1 MTGEAG
7 DSTKVTRYRSEC
19 KKLADF
25 LGVGINLLPPD
36 VNSSS
41 REFTVDG
48 NDICFGLV
56 AVKGVGDGAIDTIV
70 EARTQGGSFTS
81 LQDFCERVDTKQVTK
96 RAVECLIMS
105 GAFDSLEG
113 HRSQHMANLD
123 SIMKVAQSTQ
133 AERDRGQM
141 SLFGE
146 AEEAPPI
153 TVTLTDTPEY
163 DPLERLKQE
172 KEQLGFYVSGH
183 PLEEYSDIIT
193 YYTTASTQT
202 LIAHPIDTEVFV
214 AGMVTE
220 VKNLT
225 TKKGDPMAVIGFEDL
240 EGSVEVVVFPDTYKT
255 AGDLFEGRVVWIRG
269 KVNQNGRNRRSD
281 DETQREQRQI
291 QADDIVDIEAVRD
304 RQTSALEV
312 TITEADLENTE
323 KLEALQKIASA
334 NRGHN
339 DLILRLMS
347 PRYGEVIAQ
356 CGRKYNVAYKPQVIE
371 QVEKLF
377 GANCIKPSNRTI
389 RGSKN
394 RTPYADFV

>member
-1 MTGEAG
+1 
-7 DSTKVTRYRSEC
+7 
-19 KKLADF
+19 
-25 LGVGINLLPPD
+25 
-36 VNSSS
+36 
-41 REFTVDG
+41 
-48 NDICFGLV
+48 
-56 AVKGVGDGAIDTIV
+56 
-70 EARTQGGSFTS
+70 
-81 LQDFCERVDTKQVTK
+81 
-96 RAVECLIMS
+96 
-105 GAFDSLEG
+105 
-113 HRSQHMANLD
+113 
-123 SIMKVAQSTQ
+123 
-133 AERDRGQM
+133 
-141 SLFGE
+141 
-146 AEEAPPI
+146 
-153 TVTLTDTPEY
+153 
-163 DPLERLKQE
+163 
-172 KEQLGFYVSGH
+172 
-183 PLEEYSDIIT
+183 
-193 YYTTASTQT
+193 
-202 LIAHPIDTEVFV
+202 
-214 AGMVTE
+214 MVTE

-312 TITEADLENTE
+312 TITEADIENTE

-347 PRYGEVIAQ
+347 PHYGEVIAQ
-356 CGRKYNVAYKPQVIE
+356 CGRKYNIAYKPQVIE